1 MTNVCLPSQ
10 NCASLSCACKPE
22 FKHRTIGLLQD
33 CSLPQ
38 LFSHVQKAI
47 EGLEST
53 DKGSLKDTAQLITEL
68 LRRLRKAAL
77 LIDSLGLFSPNE
89 DLDDVAGADIKYLL
103 VPYYHADL
111 IQRRPL
117 TSLRRRQSLQFLNE
131 RLGALN
137 EAQKLYELF
146 IHKAEQYSLSTPS
159 PEEVCAG
166 SLKNGKLDQKK
177 NSQQAR
183 EEKIRRFKLRKS
195 LQIQF
200 DAMSMSGYLS
210 ADPEQRETQERE
222 YYELKI
228 RLAALDSYEKLT
240 VLKQEIE
247 VLSHA
252 VDNYYDENEKE
263 GKNGTEKED
272 SMDNLRDQ
280 LGQAADTLRMSFNQR
295 QRLENEVLRPSHI
308 LPTITVEEFGTMEL
322 AAAERKNRRNGQ
334 REVERQVA
342 LASLSKEDK
351 DTMELARQRTWDDW
365 KDVNPRGW
373 GNSKLRPCG

>member
-1 MTNVCLPSQ
+1 M
-10 NCASLSCACKPE
+10 
-22 FKHRTIGLLQD
+22 
-33 CSLPQ
+33 
-38 LFSHVQKAI
+38 QKAI
-47 EGLEST
+47 ESLELT
-53 DKGSLKDTAQLITEL
+53 DDGSLEDTAQLITESL
-68 LRRLRKAAL
+68 SRLRKAAL

-111 IQRRPL
+111 VQRLPL

-131 RLGALN
+131 RLGALH

-166 SLKNGKLDQKK
+166 SLKNDTEDRKK
-177 NSQQAR
+177 NSQQSR
-183 EEKIRRFKLRKS
+183 EAKIRRFKLRKS
-195 LQIQF
+195 LQIQL

-210 ADPEQRETQERE
+210 ADPEQRATQDRE

-228 RLAALDSYEKLT
+228 RLAALDSYEKLY

-247 VLSHA
+247 ILSYA
-252 VDNYYDENEKE
+252 VDHYYDENEKKE
-263 GKNGTEKED
+263 KKVTEEED
-272 SMDNLRDQ
+272 SMDSLGDQ
-280 LGQAADTLRMSFNQR
+280 LGQAADMLRTSFNQR
-295 QRLENEVLRPSHI
+295 QRLENQVLRPSHI

-322 AAAERKNRRNGQ
+322 RAMERQSRRNSQ
-334 REVERQVA
+334 REVERQEA
-342 LASLSKEDK
+342 LASLSNEEK
-351 DTMELARQRTWDDW
+351 DSMELARQRSWDDW